1 MDSNGQKRGPEA
13 EDEQLISIGSNT
25 KKAKIFDPSGICYR
39 ITNVSAEPLI
49 CSRSK
54 CIEGKDKNGTVVSF
68 SVKPNGNSYYK
79 ECDECRKHTAEKNPK
94 TNLKV
99 SLHHS
104 QPQFP
109 S

>member
-1 MDSNGQKRGPEA
+1 MGSGSDKSRLVDGNQVF
-13 EDEQLISIGSNT
+13 ISIGSSS

-79 ECDECRKHTAEKNPK
+79 ECDECRKHEKNPK